1 MYPVIKAGEHFPDSL
16 IFYRRGGKFQTLN
29 LVFEFREKEVWHMA
43 QFHIRKFK
51 KYFKAGIRR
60 TPSSRARPPPIPHSN
75 SLTRALG
82 FASTFITARCLKSG
96 KETYMRLTGESMFV
110 SARAGNKNGKDW
122 HMAKFLDED
131 AEEFFTAF
139 VDETLFEQ
147 FQTLP
152 KHTSV
157 ILTLNLVPGQ
167 KYFSLES
174 VEIIEN

>member
-1 MYPVIKAGEHFPDSL
+1 
-16 IFYRRGGKFQTLN
+16 
-29 LVFEFREKEVWHMA
+29 
-43 QFHIRKFK
+43 
-51 KYFKAGIRR
+51 
-60 TPSSRARPPPIPHSN
+60 
-75 SLTRALG
+75 
-82 FASTFITARCLKSG
+82 
-96 KETYMRLTGESMFV
+96 MRLTGESMFV

-174 VEIIEN
+174 AEIIEN